1 MIGTLLNG
9 CNPEIPECGLSA
21 RRIVGGVDAAPGQWP
36 WAAIVGTPIITT
48 VGSEPGIQGL
58 LKAPHRKEPDNWLPN
73 TGWAISNAVECGT
86 PPLAGGVFYSSKNWV
101 GNCPPCPPASYAPD

>member
-58 LKAPHRKEPDNWLPN
+58 LEAV
-73 TGWAISNAVECGT
+73 AIRVVE
-86 PPLAGGVFYSSKNWV
+86 F
-101 GNCPPCPPASYAPD
+101 ASGRVQN

>member
-1 MIGTLLNG
+1 MDDLTRVQAKSTITLAQNCHSGFNINQTFMIGTLLNG

-36 WAAIVGTPIITT
+36 WAAIIGTPIITT

-58 LKAPHRKEPDNWLPN
+58 LKAPGKNLIIF
-73 TGWAISNAVECGT
+73 TISR
-86 PPLAGGVFYSSKNWV
+86 LLDHDSFIRFHSS
-101 GNCPPCPPASYAPD
+101 